1 MYSDFPITPVQTLDF
16 TYAAGEQRKS
26 EGRLRIEKWVQGSQ
40 EATTVYVGWIAV
52 GGSWFDIKPSP
63 CPIPCTL
70 TVTVQP
76 PASFK
81 PGTYSG
87 TAYATQLGTNVCIRF
102 ADLKLTVV
110 SQPPAPVVSPAGVV
124 NGASF
129 LPGISAGS
137 WVAIFGQNL
146 AITPKP
152 GRIWR
157 DWEIISSA
165 LPSSLDGAS
174 VRINGRLAAVYYVSP
189 EQLNVQAPEDDNLG
203 TVTVEVTTQG
213 GTTRTTADLRRFAP
227 ALFIN
232 SGISL
237 AEGAQCAAAVHADGA
252 IVSPQTPARP
262 RETIMLFGTGCG
274 PSEPRRPAGQVIPPA
289 PLANPFSVRIANMPA
304 SAPYGGIVGA
314 GLCQFNVT
322 VPGLPDG
329 NHPVVIQVGGMET
342 QPRTVIPV
350 RR

>member
-1 MYSDFPITPVQTLDF
+1 
-16 TYAAGEQRKS
+16 
-26 EGRLRIEKWVQGSQ
+26 
-40 EATTVYVGWIAV
+40 
-52 GGSWFDIKPSP
+52 
-63 CPIPCTL
+63 
-70 TVTVQP
+70 VQP

-274 PSEPRRPAGQVIPPA
+274 PSEPRRPAGQIIPPA
-289 PLANPFSVRIANMPA
+289 PLANPFSVRIANVTA

-322 VPGLPDG
+322 VSELGDG
-329 NHPVVIQVGGMET
+329 NHPVVIQVGGVET
-342 QPRTVIPV
+342 QPRVVIPV